1 MKIKHIAAVAA
12 AAVVGPVLLTTPA
25 MAEEQ
30 KQPAVTA
37 PDVQPKDD
45 NAPAAGAASQTAKA
59 AAAAD
64 PAAAASTGTLMG
76 PGVSVQGI
84 PKTGFK
90 ADGSWTQLTVK
101 VDNSGHIAV
110 PNYTPEI
117 SVIQWSGKIKASQVK
132 VEHRV
137 TAADGSVSWQPA
149 KQVPAPQ
156 NSRAFVYELGTT
168 ASVAVGAVH
177 DIDVRISF
185 AADTAVVPFDIASDG
200 VSRTGDK
207 SSTSPQATYKTSIA
221 GATPDSG
228 MTVPTAGPALTVE
241 GLPKGLAAG
250 GAWQDLSIRV
260 DNSGKPALDDFHL
273 YLGLTRP
280 DWVAMKGEQLEVE
293 FYGKNGWQRTELG
306 YSPGHYVV
314 NRLAGFAIPAD
325 KAFDVKLRLRFT
337 GDTPLGYAQFRASG
351 TPLTIGSNVK
361 SESRPVLVQ
370 ILAAAPDTGN
380 KPHPNGGGTTTT
392 PINNTG
398 NGNNTGSNSTTGSTG
413 TTTGTATGTTGTTTT
428 TTGGTGTT
436 GTTGTGTTAQTGGQL
451 ASTGADAAASWAL
464 GGAGVALAMGA
475 ALVAGTGRRRR
486 TTV

>member
-45 NAPAAGAASQTAKA
+45 TAPAAGAAAQTAKA

-64 PAAAASTGTLMG
+64 PAAATSTGTLMG

-110 PNYTPEI
+110 ANYTPEI

-132 VEHRV
+132 VERRV
-137 TAADGSVSWQPA
+137 TAADGSVSWQLA
-149 KQVPAPQ
+149 KQVLAPQ

-185 AADTAVVPFDIASDG
+185 AADTAVVPFDIASAG

-207 SSTSPQATYKTSIA
+207 SSTSPQATYKTSIV

-241 GLPKGLAAG
+241 GLPNGLAAG

-280 DWVAMKGEQLEVE
+280 DWVAMKGEQLKVE

-370 ILAAAPDTGN
+370 ILAAAPGTGN
-380 KPHPNGGGTTTT
+380 KPHPNGGGTTT

-398 NGNNTGSNSTTGSTG
+398 NGNNTGPNSTTGSTG
-413 TTTGTATGTTGTTTT
+413 TTTGTGTATT

-436 GTTGTGTTAQTGGQL
+436 GTTGTGTGTTTQTGGQL